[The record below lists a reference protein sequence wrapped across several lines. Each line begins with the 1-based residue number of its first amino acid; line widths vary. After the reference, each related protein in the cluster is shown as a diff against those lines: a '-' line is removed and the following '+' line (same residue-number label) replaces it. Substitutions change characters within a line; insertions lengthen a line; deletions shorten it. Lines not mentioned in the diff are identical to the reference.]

1 MILAP
6 VDDEGRLTGTALR
19 AALDG
24 VDGVFAVV
32 ASAGSTNEGIVD
44 DLASIADVCGEQG
57 IWLHVDGAYGG
68 AALCAPSVRARFAGI
83 ERADSMIVD
92 PHKWLFA
99 PYDCCAL
106 LYRDGALGRAAHTQ
120 HASYLDV
127 IDREAPNPSDLAI
140 HLSRRVR
147 GLPFWFSLATHG
159 TERYVEAVERTLRT
173 AREVAA
179 GIRRSRHLTLVHAP
193 DLTVLLFER
202 LGWDAK
208 RYQEW
213 SRSQALAGTIL
224 CLPTRYQGRIVLRL
238 AFVNPATRAADVL
251 AVLDAMQD

>member
-1 MILAP
+1 MR
-6 VDDEGRLTGTALR
+6 G
-19 AALDG
+19 
-24 VDGVFAVV
+24 
-32 ASAGSTNEGIVD
+32 
-44 DLASIADVCGEQG
+44 
-57 IWLHVDGAYGG
+57 
-68 AALCAPSVRARFAGI
+68 RFAGI

-106 LYRDGALGRAAHTQ
+106 VYRDGALGRAAHTQ

-179 GIRRSRHLTLVHAP
+179 GIRQSRHLTLVHEP

-202 LGWDAK
+202 LGWDAE
-208 RYQEW
+208 RYQ
-213 SRSQALAGTIL
+213 RVVTVPGAGGHHP
-224 CLPTRYQGRIVLRL
+224 LPPDAVPG
-238 AFVNPATRAADVL
+238 PDRAAARLREPGDPRRRRARRARGHAGL
-251 AVLDAMQD
+251 IRRCRG

>member
-1 MILAP
+1 M
-6 VDDEGRLTGTALR
+6 
-19 AALDG
+19 
-24 VDGVFAVV
+24 
-32 ASAGSTNEGIVD
+32 
-44 DLASIADVCGEQG
+44 
-57 IWLHVDGAYGG
+57 
-68 AALCAPSVRARFAGI
+68 
-83 ERADSMIVD
+83 
-92 PHKWLFA
+92 
-99 PYDCCAL
+99 
-106 LYRDGALGRAAHTQ
+106 
-120 HASYLDV
+120 

-179 GIRRSRHLTLVHAP
+179 GIRRSRHLTLIHEP

-202 LGWDAK
+202 LRWDAK

-224 CLPTRYQGRIVLRL
+224 CLPTRYQGRTVLRL

-251 AVLDAMQD
+251 AVLEAMPEG

>member
-1 MILAP
+1 M
-6 VDDEGRLTGTALR
+6 
-19 AALDG
+19 
-24 VDGVFAVV
+24 
-32 ASAGSTNEGIVD
+32 
-44 DLASIADVCGEQG
+44 CGEQG

-106 LYRDGALGRAAHTQ
+106 VYRDRALGRAAHSQ

-202 LGWDAK
+202 LGWDAE